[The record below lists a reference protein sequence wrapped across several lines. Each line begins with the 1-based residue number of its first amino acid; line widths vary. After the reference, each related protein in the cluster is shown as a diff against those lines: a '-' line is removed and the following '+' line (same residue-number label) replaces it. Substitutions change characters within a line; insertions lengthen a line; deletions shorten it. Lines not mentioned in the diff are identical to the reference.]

1 MVPIRT
7 DSPDDEAGNGL
18 NVPEYLAEAT
28 SDTLQDLVLIEGS
41 PAHTDAIAAPERP
54 ELPLGPDGSP
64 DLGALE
70 ELSSTAL
77 DLAAEGRNDPA
88 QDHLFTLQALLD
100 EAAGAA
106 GDSLYDAHLASLKRR
121 TWLLAGLLAEQEA
134 FAAEPAAADSLLEV
148 GYGQISQFDFPDS
161 LRPATG
167 VMLEPIQADL
177 LKVDN
182 QAVGRWVDY
191 FSGRAHRNFQIWLDR
206 VDAADSL
213 VTAVLDEADLPHE
226 LIYLAMIESGLN
238 PRAVSSASAVGPWQ
252 FMSGTA
258 KTHGLRSSWWF
269 DERRDL
275 ELSTRAAA
283 QYLSRLYDQFEDW
296 ALVLAAYNSGENRVE
311 MRIKQHGHDNF
322 WNLRLPSQTIDYV
335 PKFIAAVRIA
345 QDRQKYGFVFN
356 DPEPLRYES
365 LTVDDATDLGLIA
378 RCAGVETKQVAEL
391 NPALLRGASPAGV
404 KNYPV
409 HVPVGTAAAARR
421 KLAKIPA
428 DERLTWRR
436 HKVERGQ
443 TLGQIARD
451 YGTSVDDI
459 ARLNHLG
466 NVHMIRPGDQLLIP
480 MPAELASKA
489 AQRAAE
495 KGHYVPPD
503 GWQRVTYKVKSGD
516 TLGGIARKLH
526 VTVNHLRRVN
536 GLPRTDLIHP
546 GQRLYAYRPAG

>member
-1 MVPIRT
+1 MLPTRAET
-7 DSPDDEAGNGL
+7 ETNAARNDL
-18 NVPEYLAEAT
+18 NVPLYLAEAE
-28 SDTLQDLVLIEGS
+28 SDTIQQITLAEAAGDPAGQDAGDS
-41 PAHTDAIAAPERP
+41 RSA
-54 ELPLGPDGSP
+54 LPLGPDGSP
-64 DLGALE
+64 DLEALE
-70 ELSSTAL
+70 DLCSTAL
-77 DLAAEGRNDPA
+77 DLAAEGRNAPSR
-88 QDHLFTLQALLD
+88 DHLFTLQALLD
-100 EAAGAA
+100 EAAAA
-106 GDSLYDAHLASLKRR
+106 GGDSLYEAHLASLKRR
-121 TWLLAGLLAEQEA
+121 TWLLAGVLAEQEA
-134 FAAEPAAADSLLEV
+134 FAGEPAAADSLLEV
-148 GYGQISQFDFPDS
+148 GYGQISQFAFPDS

-182 QAVGRWVDY
+182 QAVGRWVNY

-213 VTAVLDEADLPHE
+213 VTAILEENDLPHE
-226 LIYLAMIESGLN
+226 LIYLAMIESGMN

-252 FMSGTA
+252 FMAGTA
-258 KTHGLRSSWWF
+258 KTHGLRRSWWF

-275 ELSTRAAA
+275 EMSTRAAA
-283 QYLSRLYDQFEDW
+283 KYLSRLYDQFEDW

-311 MRIKQHGHDNF
+311 MRIRQHGHDNF
-322 WNLRLPSQTIDYV
+322 WNLRLPSQTTDYV

-345 QDRQKYGFVFN
+345 QDRQQYGFVYN
-356 DPEPLRYES
+356 DPEPLRYET
-365 LTVDDATDLGLIA
+365 LQVDDATDLGLIA
-378 RCAGVETKQVAEL
+378 RCAGVKTEEVAGL
-391 NPALLRGASPAGV
+391 NPALLRGATPAGV
-404 KNYPV
+404 KDYPV
-409 HVPVGTAAAARR
+409 RIPVGTAQTARR

-480 MPAELASKA
+480 MPAELASRA
-489 AQRAAE
+489 ARRAAE

-503 GWQRVTYKVKSGD
+503 GWQRVSYKVKSGD
-516 TLGGIARKLH
+516 TLGAIARKLH
-526 VTVNHLRRVN
+526 VSVKHLRRVN
-536 GLPRTDLIHP
+536 ALPRTDLIHP